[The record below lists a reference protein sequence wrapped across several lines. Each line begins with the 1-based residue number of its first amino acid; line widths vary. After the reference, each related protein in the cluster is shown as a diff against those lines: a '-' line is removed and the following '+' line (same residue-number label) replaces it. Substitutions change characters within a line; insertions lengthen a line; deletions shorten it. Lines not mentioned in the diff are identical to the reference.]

1 METLPEPAA
10 PAQTAAK
17 SRARPWM
24 MVAIILVALSAGQWW
39 YNRNQLADLQ
49 HALLQSRAASEQA
62 AEKVLGAARVD
73 HELLQEVESRVGVL
87 ETKLAESQNRA
98 VSLESIYQ
106 DLMRSR
112 DERLLTEIEQTL
124 SIAAQQIQLAGNVEA
139 ALIALQAADAR
150 LASATQPR
158 FVPLRRLIERDI
170 ERLKTLPASDITG
183 IAVKIENVV
192 AVVDTLPLA
201 FEQRPPALVSSS
213 AKKPAGGS
221 TKSTDLASPP
231 SYWRALGEE
240 IWRELRQLVR
250 IQRIDQN
257 DPALLAPTQT
267 YFLRENLKLRLLSAR
282 LALLQREGRTYHE
295 ELRQARVVLE
305 KYFDTSAKP
314 VQNAL
319 ATVTRV
325 SEVDLALDLP
335 GLGAT
340 LTAVRNL
347 KQTRSTAN

>member
-1 METLPEPAA
+1 MVVAVILLAFSAA
-10 PAQTAAK
+10 
-17 SRARPWM
+17 
-24 MVAIILVALSAGQWW
+24 QWW
-39 YNRNQLADLQ
+39 YNRSHLADLQ
-49 HALLQSRAASEQA
+49 QELSRGLAATNQA
-62 AEKVLGAARVD
+62 AQEVRGSARAD
-73 HELLQEVESRVGVL
+73 HELLQEVHGRIGVL
-87 ETKLAESQNRA
+87 EAKLAESQNRA
-98 VSLESIYQ
+98 IALESIYQ
-106 DLMRSR
+106 DLLRSR

-124 SIAAQQIQLAGNVEA
+124 TIAAQQIQLAGNVEA
-139 ALIALQAADAR
+139 ALIALQGADAR
-150 LASATQPR
+150 LATAAQPR

-192 AVVDTLPLA
+192 ATVDSLSLA
-201 FEQRPPALVSSS
+201 FEQRPPATASSS
-213 AKKPAGGS
+213 GKKSSGAPIKPAE
-221 TKSTDLASPP
+221 LAPP
-231 SYWRALGEE
+231 LAYWRALGEE

-282 LALLQREGRTYHE
+282 LALLQRDGKTYRE
-295 ELRQARVVLE
+295 ELRQARLVLE

-314 VQNAL
+314 VQIAL
-319 ATVTRV
+319 ATISRV
-325 SEVDLALDLP
+325 AEIDLALDLP

-340 LTAVRNL
+340 LTAVRNF